1 MSARAARNLG
11 FQDGLAQPGEQPPL
25 AVVSG
30 RDLLGTP
37 LKVQRRPVLRLTLRL
52 NMVWSVL
59 LECCSQ
65 RRALV

>member
-30 RDLLGTP
+30 RDLLGMP
-37 LKVQRRPVLRLTLRL
+37 LKVCACQRCVCRYA
-52 NMVWSVL
+52 W
-59 LECCSQ
+59 
-65 RRALV
+65 